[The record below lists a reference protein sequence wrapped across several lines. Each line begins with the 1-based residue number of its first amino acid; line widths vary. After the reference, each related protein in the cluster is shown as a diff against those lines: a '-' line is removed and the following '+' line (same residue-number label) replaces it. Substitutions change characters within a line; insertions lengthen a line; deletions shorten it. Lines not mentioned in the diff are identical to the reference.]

1 MKLCEYRGYG
11 YLMLLIILTYNR
23 RRTRRVEGY
32 LFVTA
37 PAVTPIIVEVMD
49 AMTRM
54 SCGCSH
60 PTLTARAHRSQL
72 GTTEAHANSMDIQ
85 LLGELIF
92 QLLSERKS
100 Q

>member
-1 MKLCEYRGYG
+1 MIL
-11 YLMLLIILTYNR
+11 LTYNR

-92 QLLSERKS
+92 QLLSERKN
-100 Q
+100 

>member
-1 MKLCEYRGYG
+1 MEEERGG
-11 YLMLLIILTYNR
+11 R
-23 RRTRRVEGY
+23 G
-32 LFVTA
+32 TA

-49 AMTRM
+49 DMTRM

-60 PTLTARAHRSQL
+60 PTLTARAYRSQL
-72 GTTEAHANSMDIQ
+72 GTTETHANSTCMDIQ

-100 Q
+100 QRTRSMLALRTVD